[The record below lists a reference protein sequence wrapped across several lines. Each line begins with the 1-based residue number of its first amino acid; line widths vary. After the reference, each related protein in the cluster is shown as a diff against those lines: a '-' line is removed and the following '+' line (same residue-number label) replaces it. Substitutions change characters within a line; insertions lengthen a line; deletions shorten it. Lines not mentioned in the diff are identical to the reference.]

1 MLNNKETAEKLSSLM
16 YLDFDAARAYEQAI
30 QEIDDS
36 IIRERMVEFLNDH
49 ERHVTDIRSRIGM
62 LGETPPEPARDVK
75 GFFLEGWTAIRSM
88 SGTEGALKVMK
99 SNEELTSRR
108 YSEAKSWDVSTNV
121 MDLIIQNFADE
132 ERHLA
137 YIEEQLSV
145 VAR

>member
-49 ERHVTDIRSRIGM
+49 ERHITDIRSMIGM
-62 LGETPPEPARDVK
+62 LGETPPEPSRDVK
-75 GFFLEGWTAIRSM
+75 GFFLEGWAAIRSM

-99 SNEELTSRR
+99 SNEELTNRR
-108 YSEAKSWDVSTNV
+108 YNDARSWDVSTHV
-121 MDLIIQNFADE
+121 MDLIIQNHTDE
-132 ERHLA
+132 ERHLT